1 MLKRSKMKMHP
12 AFFALLTVVLAAG
25 CQMPPQKQTFPAL
38 TYAHKGPIVFNVG
51 NVSIVSTYVSPMKE
65 PNVEYLAPVPPS
77 QAMMQW
83 GHDRLQAGGGPGL
96 VRLTVTEAK
105 IVDVP
110 LPLEGGVRGALTR
123 QQSDKYVETIAADI
137 EVFDNAGNR
146 RGSVHSSTERSRT
159 VAEGTPPAER
169 DKVLFELTEAAMN
182 DMDTNLEQAVRAHL
196 ANMVQLP

>member
-1 MLKRSKMKMHP
+1 MSCRFKIKMHP
-12 AFFALLTVVLAAG
+12 AFFALLASVLVAG

-51 NVSIVSTYVSPMKE
+51 KVDVVSSYVSPMKE
-65 PNVEYLAPVPPS
+65 PNVEHLAPVPPS

-83 GHDRLQAGGGPGL
+83 GRDRIQAGGGPGL
-96 VRLTVTEAK
+96 VRLTITEAK

-110 LPLEGGVRGALTR
+110 LPIEGGIRGALTR

-169 DKVLFELTEAAMN
+169 DKVLFELTEASMN
-182 DMDTNLEQAVRAHL
+182 DMDSNLEQAIRAHL
-196 ANMVQLP
+196 GIMVQLP